1 MEGFEPA
8 AFLRTNLFG
17 TKGKRAKTVDNCFC
31 EVRNENNEQEE
42 RVYRATLCDYIFGRV
57 TQVQVLSS
65 RIVETCINHR
75 FISFLLALLT
85 SQYKKHRLEVFCTAH
100 LSLRP
105 KRPFFHRLYSL
116 SSATQILKADSCFL
130 SAFCICILTDK
141 LEFVYF
147 LMIVFHHFII
157 ELIDSASPT
166 QHHTEHCAYSCLQ
179 DLIRHFEDCIFGCTV
194 NKSSAE

>member
-1 MEGFEPA
+1 MNPREQNDPVLKSDRPNRFWGSNSYA
-8 AFLRTNLFG
+8 
-17 TKGKRAKTVDNCFC
+17 GKDVFPRRHF
-31 EVRNENNEQEE
+31 
-42 RVYRATLCDYIFGRV
+42 
-57 TQVQVLSS
+57 S
-65 RIVETCINHR
+65 
-75 FISFLLALLT
+75 LLT
-85 SQYKKHRLEVFCTAH
+85 
-100 LSLRP
+100 
-105 KRPFFHRLYSL
+105 
-116 SSATQILKADSCFL
+116 ATQILKAGGCFP

-179 DLIRHFEDCIFGCTV
+179 DLIRHFEDCVFGCTV